1 MPSRD
6 QSVPNP
12 RDQAKENASRV
23 LSDELIN
30 NQALRCLQTQG
41 FPKVVLGIHK
51 VFPQGHVQEGVQVTN
66 RNINSAL
73 LLARITLTLTGTIAF
88 P

>member
-12 RDQAKENASRV
+12 RDRAKQRARKV

-41 FPKVVLGIHK
+41 SPKVVLGIHK

-66 RNINSAL
+66 PNINSAL
-73 LLARITLTLTGTIAF
+73 AI
-88 P
+88 

>member
-1 MPSRD
+1 MKSAR
-6 QSVPNP
+6 
-12 RDQAKENASRV
+12 RV

-41 FPKVVLGIHK
+41 SPKVVLGIHK
-51 VFPQGHVQEGVQVTN
+51 VFPQGHVQEGVQVTSPN
-66 RNINSAL
+66 VNSAL